1 MKPDADGKYRG
12 DCDDFVLTALFI
24 ETGSLSKFWYEL
36 IFGSAKVFLVTTSN
50 GGGHAVLRYNG
61 RYIDNWSRSW
71 VSREHMESVYGH
83 KFSAWLFP
91 WNATALKMLLGKIK
105 G

>member
-12 DCDDFVLTALFI
+12 DCDDFALTALFI

-36 IFGSAKVFLVTTSN
+36 IFGSAKVFMVTTSN

-61 RYIDNWSRSW
+61 QYIDNWSRSW

-83 KFSAWLFP
+83 KFSA
-91 WNATALKMLLGKIK
+91 
-105 G
+105 